1 MTKGSADVSGAK
13 RTTKNTNRSS
23 GGEVKQ
29 IATKSLM
36 DFGRDTMRAAKSIAK
51 EQILG
56 KNALS
61 PKRSGLSLVQKA
73 RDERKKKFDEAKKKF
88 GSKKGKQSEEERSL
102 GSGEWQVKVKEEML
116 NPFSKKPTMAVADM
130 LTGRNNNTEA
140 SGMVGVENEIE
151 AKEKAEV
158 PNEIQMG
165 EEDETEEEYRA
176 RIEEEEHNIEVQRQ
190 SYTDEEW
197 ADIEEKR
204 SSEESVMDPEDR
216 ERARKPATLEV
227 GSQSKGESSEEKSG
241 EQDDADNQSF
251 DSEGG
256 NNKENEQVIELDVNS
271 EGSAIDVDEEDEGD
285 QNGKE
290 ENEET
295 DDKKEETAKVSF
307 LDAAKGKTQQ
317 YMGARITYEHTCR
330 FEISAVVN
338 GMPEN
343 ATDDQTAAMLK
354 DMIVSILKRFK
365 NITKKVAI
373 QPWYKE
379 TLLPSIEKSSGISED
394 LNTLRDYIVHEG
406 SKNRKF
412 RNGRNS
418 RLLVNISFGKV
429 AGGGEEIQHL
439 WQLQTKEFN
448 NKRLMPITLKVAC
461 MQSEAYYPIGA
472 FVNSSEKQVTKELA
486 KGIGKV
492 VGANIEIAYRDVPA
506 EYKTIETFWVKA
518 KERAGRGNIRGSYE
532 YAPQALVVYTD
543 EKVGVERMK
552 IIQELMTKYGKMTVE
567 GKYPMMPDGSRM
579 RYIPPETMAPTS
591 QRHKIRDSIKRQ
603 IDLRTVTTDIDM
615 EYAFDIDKVMETGP
629 HKGRSLGSLVLGLSS
644 ADNKYGGVPF
654 FKHFIH
660 KWAMDFRYRGVSVA
674 VFTNMAP
681 IASEIMGSLQGIME
695 KTYGKEVGDEIKT
708 FRGGATLTSEGNM
721 NSDLFQIQL
730 DDDDWFEKTGSF
742 VLTGIFNENNGNEPR
757 GHTNEKKGSQKQAPA
772 MRLPSGAELMMD
784 THSIVSMFSAETD
797 ATKLLSGTRD
807 SNQGGLP
814 AGKANTRPTVAS
826 ALAKAA
832 QAAREEEA
840 KLAAHGQAPQKAS
853 KKASNKAET
862 DESKSTN
869 KNKKT
874 GTPKKTTTI
883 APSTP
888 KDRRPHTRNSANI
901 TGRGRDGGRG
911 NYNTRG
917 RAKAT
922 MPMVISPQGKSTKK
936 KAGDGGGSG
945 PDMSTTDQVERE
957 DQWEPIGTKED
968 EQKLLKEIEQQQQQT
983 PGASGVGKQP

>member
-13 RTTKNTNRSS
+13 KTAKNTNRST
-23 GGEVKQ
+23 GVEVKQ
-29 IATKSLM
+29 LATKSLIE
-36 DFGRDTMRAAKSIAK
+36 FGRDTMRAAKSIAK

-88 GSKKGKQSEEERSL
+88 GSKKGKQSEDERSME
-102 GSGEWQVKVKEEML
+102 SGEWQVKVKEEML
-116 NPFSKKPTMAVADM
+116 KPYNKKPTMAVADM
-130 LTGRNNNTEA
+130 LTGNNNSGA

-151 AKEKAEV
+151 EKEKALV

-165 EEDETEEEYRA
+165 EEDETDEEYRA
-176 RIEEEEHNIEVQRQ
+176 RIEEEEHNFEVQRQ
-190 SYTDEEW
+190 SYTDKEW
-197 ADIEEKR
+197 ADIEEER
-204 SSEESVMDPEDR
+204 SNEESVMDPKDR
-216 ERARKPATLEV
+216 ESARKPETSV
-227 GSQSKGESSEEKSG
+227 TGSQSKGESSEEKS
-241 EQDDADNQSF
+241 EDQEDVDNQSF

-256 NNKENEQVIELDVNS
+256 NKEDEVIELDVNS
-271 EGSAIDVDEEDEGD
+271 EGSPIDVDEEDEVN
-285 QNGKE
+285 QNGNE
-290 ENEET
+290 ENEEA
-295 DDKKEETAKVSF
+295 DGKKEEKAKVSF

-406 SKNRKF
+406 SKNRKL

-418 RLLVNISFGKV
+418 RLLVNVPFGKV

-448 NKRLMPITLKVAC
+448 NKSLMPITLKVAC

-486 KGIGKV
+486 KGLGEAI
-492 VGANIEIAYRDVPA
+492 GANIAIAYRDVPA

-543 EKVGVERMK
+543 EKVGIERMK
-552 IIQELMTKYGKMTVE
+552 IIQELMIKYGKMTVQ

-579 RYIPPETMAPTS
+579 RFIPPETMAPTS

-629 HKGRSLGSLVLGLSS
+629 HKGKSLGSLVLGLSS

-654 FKHFIH
+654 FKHFTH
-660 KWAMDFRYRGVSVA
+660 KWAMDFRYRGISVA
-674 VFTNMAP
+674 VFTSMAP

-708 FRGGATLTSEGNM
+708 FRGGATLTSEGNL

-742 VLTGIFNENNGNEPR
+742 VLTGIFNENKGNEPR
-757 GHTNEKKGSQKQAPA
+757 GNTNEEKGSQQQAPA
-772 MRLPSGAELMMD
+772 MKLPSGAELMMD

-797 ATKLLSGTRD
+797 ATKLLSGSKD

-814 AGKANTRPTVAS
+814 AGKANTKPTVAS

-832 QAAREEEA
+832 QEAREEEA
-840 KLAAHGQAPQKAS
+840 SPTAQDQTPQKAS
-853 KKASNKAET
+853 KKS
-862 DESKSTN
+862 ESKEPKSTS
-869 KNKKT
+869 KNKKS
-874 GTPKKTTTI
+874 GVLKKNTTI
-883 APSTP
+883 APPSTP
-888 KDRRPHTRNSANI
+888 NDRRPHTRNSTTN
-901 TGRGRDGGRG
+901 TGRGREGGRG
-911 NYNTRG
+911 KYNTRG
-917 RAKAT
+917 RAKANK
-922 MPMVISPQGKSTKK
+922 PIVISPQGKSTKK
-936 KAGDGGGSG
+936 KVGDGGGSG
-945 PDMSTTDQVERE
+945 PDMSTTDQVESE
-957 DQWEPIGTKED
+957 EQWEPVGTKED

-983 PGASGVGKQP
+983 PGASGEGKQP